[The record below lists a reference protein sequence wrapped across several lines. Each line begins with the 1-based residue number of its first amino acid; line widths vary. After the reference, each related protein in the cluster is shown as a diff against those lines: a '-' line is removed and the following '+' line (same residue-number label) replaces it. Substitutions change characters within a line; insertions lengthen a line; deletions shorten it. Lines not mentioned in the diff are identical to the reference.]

1 LASWAWLCILLPA
14 KKRNDIMTVEELIS
28 INSLIKRL
36 DPRVK
41 ILEVFFFSIVV
52 AVSNSLPVLFSALVV
67 SCCIVLTARIPARE
81 IFRRLVPVNMMI
93 IFLWFFLPFTIEGK
107 HLFNIGPLAVTHEG
121 LIYAFRI
128 SIKSNAMMLML
139 ISLIASTAIFT
150 LGHAMLELKMPK
162 KLVHL
167 FFFTYRYIHV
177 MNREYMRLI
186 NAIKIRGF
194 RPGTNLHTY
203 RTFAYIVGMLLI
215 KSFDRMQRVRN
226 AMLCRGFKGNFY
238 TIRNFSFKKI
248 DAISIAFMFAVLIIL
263 GVLEWTAII

>member
-1 LASWAWLCILLPA
+1 MN
-14 KKRNDIMTVEELIS
+14 RYELTN

-52 AVSNSLPVLFSALVV
+52 AVSNSLPVLFSALAI
-67 SCCIVLTARIPARE
+67 SCCIVLAARIPARE

-177 MNREYMRLI
+177 MNKEYIRLI

-238 TIRNFSFKKI
+238 TIRNFSLKKI
-248 DAISIAFMFAVLIIL
+248 DAISIVFMFAVLIIL
-263 GVLEWTAII
+263 GILEWTAII

>member
-1 LASWAWLCILLPA
+1 
-14 KKRNDIMTVEELIS
+14 MTVEELTN
-28 INSLIKRL
+28 INSLINRI

-52 AVSNSLPVLFSALVV
+52 AISNSLPVLFSALVV
-67 SCCIVLTARIPARE
+67 SCCIVPAAGISAKE

-93 IFLWFFLPFTIEGK
+93 IFLWFFLPFTTEGK

-121 LIYAFRI
+121 LICAFRI

-139 ISLIASTAIFT
+139 ISLIASTPIFT
-150 LGHAMLELKMPK
+150 IGHAMLELKMPK

-177 MNREYMRLI
+177 MNREYTRLI

-194 RPGTNLHTY
+194 MPGTNLHTY

-215 KSFDRMQRVRN
+215 KSYDRIQRVRN
-226 AMLCRGFKGNFY
+226 AMLCRGFKGDFY
-238 TIRNFSFKKI
+238 SLRTVSFKKI
-248 DAISIAFMFAVLIIL
+248 DAVSIFLMIAVIIL
-263 GVLEWTAII
+263 LGVMEWTAAT

>member
-1 LASWAWLCILLPA
+1 MAI
-14 KKRNDIMTVEELIS
+14 EELTN
-28 INSLIKRL
+28 INSLINRI
-36 DPRVK
+36 DSRVK
-41 ILEVFFFSIVV
+41 VIEVFFFSIIV
-52 AVSNSLPVLFSALVV
+52 AVSNSLPVLLSALII
-67 SCCIVLTARIPARE
+67 SLCIILMSKIPAKE

-93 IFLWFFLPFTIEGK
+93 IFLWFFLPFTTEGK
-107 HLFNIGPLAVTHEG
+107 SVFNIGSLVITHEG

-128 SIKSNAMMLML
+128 SIKSNAMMLIL
-139 ISLIASTAIFT
+139 ISLIASTPIFA

-177 MNREYMRLI
+177 MDKEYIRLI

-194 RPGTNLHTY
+194 RLRTNLHTY

-226 AMLCRGFKGNFY
+226 AMLCRGFKGDFY
-238 TIRNFSFKKI
+238 SIGNFSFKKI
-248 DAISIAFMFAVLIIL
+248 DAISIAFTFAVLVIL
-263 GVLEWTAII
+263 GVLEWTATT

>member
-1 LASWAWLCILLPA
+1 MNRYEIT
-14 KKRNDIMTVEELIS
+14 NID
-28 INSLIKRL
+28 SLIKRL

-67 SCCIVLTARIPARE
+67 SCCIVPAAGIPAKE
-81 IFRRLVPVNMMI
+81 VFRRLVPVNMMI
-93 IFLWFFLPFTIEGK
+93 IFLWFFLPFTIEGEP
-107 HLFNIGPLAVTHEG
+107 LLNIGPLAVTHEG
-121 LIYAFRI
+121 VIYAFRI

-139 ISLIASTAIFT
+139 ISFIASTPIFT
-150 LGHAMLELKMPK
+150 IGHALLELKMPK

-186 NAIKIRGF
+186 NATKIRGF

-215 KSFDRMQRVRN
+215 KSYDRIQRVRN
-226 AMLCRGFKGNFY
+226 AMLCRGFKGDFY
-238 TIRNFSFKKI
+238 SLRNFSFKKI
-248 DAISIAFMFAVLIIL
+248 DAVSIFLMIAVIIL
-263 GVLEWTAII
+263 LGVMEWTATTCSSI

>member
-1 LASWAWLCILLPA
+1 VA
-14 KKRNDIMTVEELIS
+14 VEELIN
-28 INSLIKRL
+28 INSLINRI

-41 ILEVFFFSIVV
+41 IIEVVFFSIFV
-52 AVSNSLPVLFSALVV
+52 AVSNSLPVLLSALII
-67 SCCIVLTARIPARE
+67 SLGIILTARIPARE

-93 IFLWFFLPFTIEGK
+93 IFLWFFLPFTTEGK
-107 HLFNIGPLAVTHEG
+107 PLFNIGSLAVTYEG

-139 ISLIASTAIFT
+139 ISLIASTPIFT

-167 FFFTYRYIHV
+167 FFFTYRYMHV
-177 MNREYMRLI
+177 MNKEYMRLI

-215 KSFDRMQRVRN
+215 KSFDRMQSVRN

-248 DAISIAFMFAVLIIL
+248 DAVSIALMIAILIVLGIM
-263 GVLEWTAII
+263 E

>member
-1 LASWAWLCILLPA
+1 VA
-14 KKRNDIMTVEELIS
+14 VEELTN
-28 INSLIKRL
+28 INSLINRI

-41 ILEVFFFSIVV
+41 IIEVFFFSIIV
-52 AVSNSLPVLFSALVV
+52 AVSNSLPVLLPALII
-67 SCCIVLTARIPARE
+67 SLGIILTAGIPARE
-81 IFRRLVPVNMMI
+81 ICRRLVPVNMMI
-93 IFLWFFLPFTIEGK
+93 LFLWFFLPFTTEGK
-107 HLFNIGPLAVTHEG
+107 PLFNIGPLAVTHEG

-139 ISLIASTAIFT
+139 ISLIASTPIFT

-167 FFFTYRYIHV
+167 FFFTYRYIYV
-177 MNREYMRLI
+177 MDKEYIRLI
-186 NAIKIRGF
+186 NAIKMRGF

-203 RTFAYIVGMLLI
+203 RTFAYIIGMLLI

-238 TIRNFSFKKI
+238 TIRTFSFKKI
-248 DAISIAFMFAVLIIL
+248 DTISIAFTSAVLIVL
-263 GVLEWTAII
+263 GVIEWTAIT

>member
-1 LASWAWLCILLPA
+1 MA
-14 KKRNDIMTVEELIS
+14 VEELIN
-28 INSLIKRL
+28 INSLINRI

-41 ILEVFFFSIVV
+41 IIEVFFFSIVV
-52 AVSNSLPVLFSALVV
+52 AVSNSLLVLFSALFI
-67 SCCIVLTARIPARE
+67 SLGIVLTAGIPARE

-107 HLFNIGPLAVTHEG
+107 HLLNIGPLAVTHEG
-121 LIYAFRI
+121 LIYATQI
-128 SIKSNAMMLML
+128 SIKSNAMMLIL
-139 ISLIASTAIFT
+139 ISLIASTPIFT
-150 LGHAMLELKMPK
+150 LGHALLELKMPK

-177 MNREYMRLI
+177 MDREYICLI

-226 AMLCRGFKGNFY
+226 AMLCRGFKGDFY
-238 TIRNFSFKKI
+238 SIRNFSFKKI
-248 DAISIAFMFAVLIIL
+248 DIISIALMTAILIVLGII
-263 GVLEWTAII
+263 EWTAIA

>member
-1 LASWAWLCILLPA
+1 MSVLPCILQA
-14 KKRNDIMTVEELIS
+14 AEKKITIVAVEELTS

-41 ILEVFFFSIVV
+41 IIEVLFFSIVL
-52 AVSNSLPVLFSALVV
+52 AVSNSLPVLLSALII
-67 SCCIVLTARIPARE
+67 SLGIVLTARIPLRE
-81 IFRRLVPVNMMI
+81 IFRRLVPVNVMI
-93 IFLWFFLPFTIEGK
+93 LFLWFFLPFTIEGK
-107 HLFNIGPLAVTHEG
+107 SLFNIGPLAVTHEG
-121 LIYAFRI
+121 LIYACRI

-139 ISLIASTAIFT
+139 ISLIASTPIFT
-150 LGHAMLELKMPK
+150 LGHALLELKISK

-177 MNREYMRLI
+177 MDKEYIRLI

-203 RTFAYIVGMLLI
+203 KTFAYIVGMLLI

-238 TIRNFSFKKI
+238 IIKIFSFKKI
-248 DAISIAFMFAVLIIL
+248 DAVSIAFMVVVFVLL
-263 GVLEWTAII
+263 GVMEWTATT